1 MYDVEHRGGDRI
13 ETEQYWP
20 VLAMNID
27 DDDDDDDDDDEDDED
42 DDNEEEEEEEYQWIL
57 MAFKHFKHA
66 KNNTGTAAA
75 NSHGG
80 GALV

>member
-1 MYDVEHRGGDRI
+1 
-13 ETEQYWP
+13 
-20 VLAMNID
+20 MND
-27 DDDDDDDDDDEDDED
+27 DDDDDDDDDDEDED
-42 DDNEEEEEEEYQWIL
+42 EEEEEEYQWIL

-80 GALV
+80 GELVWRLS